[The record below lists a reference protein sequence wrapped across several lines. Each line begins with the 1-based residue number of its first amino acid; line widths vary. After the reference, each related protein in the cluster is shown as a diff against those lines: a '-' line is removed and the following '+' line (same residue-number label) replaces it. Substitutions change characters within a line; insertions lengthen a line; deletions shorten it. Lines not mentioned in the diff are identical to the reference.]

1 MKGKNQMKRSDLK
14 NFRATQEW
22 IKGRIE
28 YIEEYKS
35 SINRLNSILSDMPK
49 DSTEIQD
56 KEAEKIVNLMDCI
69 DELLNKIREI
79 NERQIMIL
87 NQLDKI
93 KQPYKNILDKH
104 YIQGKSLVVISA
116 EMNYN
121 YEHIKKLHGIALN
134 MFDKIG

>member
-1 MKGKNQMKRSDLK
+1 MKRSDLK

-49 DSTEIQD
+49 GTTEIQD

-79 NERQIMIL
+79 NEKQNMIV

-93 KQPYKNILDKH
+93 KQPYRNILYKR
-104 YIQGKSLVVISA
+104 YVQGKSLSEIA
-116 EMNYN
+116 TEMH
-121 YEHIKKLHGIALN
+121 YEYDYIRKLLSIALN
-134 MFDKIG
+134 IFDKEE